1 MKLSIS
7 SISGEAAKKP
17 LIKESSAMKRNWMI
31 YMILALLWLGMVMIM
46 PAASVLGLWKTVDD
60 KTHQARSIV
69 RIWENGS
76 GLKGRI
82 DKVFLQPGE
91 SLSDP
96 CTKCPPPF
104 KDKPSLGMEFLWGFE
119 PDGDRWV
126 DGNVLDPDNGKIY
139 HCELTPS
146 ADGKSL
152 QVYGYIRIIFKIGRS
167 QTWYRAS
174 EADLQTEN
182 K

>member
-1 MKLSIS
+1 MRRNGMIGVLLL
-7 SISGEAAKKP
+7 AA
-17 LIKESSAMKRNWMI
+17 
-31 YMILALLWLGMVMIM
+31 WLGTAMVLT
-46 PAASVLGLWKTVDD
+46 AASAQGLWKTVDD
-60 KTHQARSIV
+60 KSHEVRSIV
-69 RIWENGS
+69 RIWEEG
-76 GLKGRI
+76 GLLKGRI
-82 DKVFLQPGE
+82 EKVFLRPGE

-174 EADLQTEN
+174 EADLQTEG